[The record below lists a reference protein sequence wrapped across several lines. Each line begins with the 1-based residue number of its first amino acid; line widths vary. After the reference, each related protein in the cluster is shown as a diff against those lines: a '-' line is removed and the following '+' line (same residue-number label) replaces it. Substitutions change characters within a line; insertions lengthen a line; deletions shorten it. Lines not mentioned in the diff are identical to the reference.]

1 MLIADDDPV
10 VTQLV
15 RAGLRQKGWEVDT
28 AADAMQAVMFAV
40 RSPPDVVVLDIQ
52 MPGGTGLTAL
62 QRLQSSMKTRNVPVL
77 VLSGTT
83 SEAEIAAVRDAGADR
98 FLPKPV
104 DVDVLH
110 EALCS
115 LVGRVPP
122 QPE

>member
-15 RAGLRQKGWEVDT
+15 RAGLRRMGWEVET

-40 RSPPDVVVLDIQ
+40 RSPPDVVVLDID

-62 QRLQSSMKTRNVPVL
+62 QRLQSSMKTRYVPVL

-83 SEAEIAAVRDAGADR
+83 SEAEIAAVRDGGAAR

-104 DVDVLH
+104 DLDVLH
-110 EALCS
+110 EALCG
-115 LVGRVPP
+115 LVGTVPP
-122 QPE
+122 QPG